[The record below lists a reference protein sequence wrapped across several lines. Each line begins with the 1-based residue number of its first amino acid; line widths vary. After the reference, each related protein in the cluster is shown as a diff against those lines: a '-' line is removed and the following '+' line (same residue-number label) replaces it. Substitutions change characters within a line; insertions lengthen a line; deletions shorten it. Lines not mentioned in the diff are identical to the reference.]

1 MGTYKEHCSF
11 FVLRVKRG
19 GGVVGQFGKT
29 PRKKVLG

>member
-19 GGVVGQFGKT
+19 VVGQFGKM
-29 PRKKVLG
+29 PQKKVLG